1 MTDIFQPNMF
11 YQDLGEDELMD
22 EIGRFQEFHYNIQDG
37 AAADEMLKYLD
48 KLINVRKRQVVKWAK
63 QDKLGVKV
71 LSGK

>member
-1 MTDIFQPNMF
+1 MRDIFQPSKF

-48 KLINVRKRQVVKWAK
+48 KLMGVRERQVVK
-63 QDKLGVKV
+63 
-71 LSGK
+71 